1 MEEYVF
7 LLEYTNKR
15 KLAGYHGRTQ
25 TVWAN
30 SQEEALKKLQSWKY
44 FGYEPKFLHT
54 MSEFKAKMAKEK
66 ELEQKLAEI
75 KTKNKHVHVEVENV

>member
-15 KLAGYHGRTQ
+15 KFAGHHSRTQ

-30 SQEEALKKLQSWKY
+30 SQEEALSKLQSWKC

-54 MSEFKAKMAKEK
+54 MSEFRAKMAKEK
-66 ELEQKLAEI
+66 ELEQKLNEI
-75 KTKNKHVHVEVENV
+75 RSKSKNVHIEVENV